1 MTAAMNTKTY
11 LTPTEQL
18 HQRTA
23 FGKTYAVGPGRYEAY
38 RSAIRIHT
46 VHGDD
51 RQEIDA
57 RSRYLAHKMHI

>member
-38 RSAIRIHT
+38 QSAIRIHT
-46 VHGDD
+46 VHGD
-51 RQEIDA
+51 EMVNIE
-57 RSRYLAHKMHI
+57 K